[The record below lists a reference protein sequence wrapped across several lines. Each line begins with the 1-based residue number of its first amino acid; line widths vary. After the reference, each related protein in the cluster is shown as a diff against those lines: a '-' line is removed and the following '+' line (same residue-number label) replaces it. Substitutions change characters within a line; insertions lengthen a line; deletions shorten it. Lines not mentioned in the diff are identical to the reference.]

1 MAVELGDIIAQIG
14 SGTYRLVKGKDVDI
28 SQANSGTSHT
38 ITNDDIFLIDNSA
51 TGSQASTLKITAA
64 QLATYIGATASSITI
79 PEITDDTAITI
90 TKIQDDG
97 TDFED
102 NNTSIMTAG
111 AIKDL
116 LDAEISSAGGGDIT
130 GVTAGVGLSGGGG
143 SGDVTLALDF
153 SELDDMTADISGSTE
168 FILQNS
174 GTESRKAASEIKL
187 SAFNNDAG
195 FTASAATEGFS
206 VAMAIALG

>member
-1 MAVELGDIIAQIG
+1 MPVTVIAKIEPKNDAFTGLIDADQVIAG
-14 SGTYRLVKGKDVDI
+14 TAPITGTGILNAGSITSGFGNIDTGSSTITTTGTITGGNITSSGTWTFDEYT
-28 SQANSGTSHT
+28 SGTIG
-38 ITNDDIFLIDNSA
+38 IT
-51 TGSQASTLKITAA
+51 T
-64 QLATYIGATASSITI
+64 
-79 PEITDDTAITI
+79 
-90 TKIQDDG
+90 IQDSG
-97 TDFED
+97 TTFDD
-102 NNTSIMTAG
+102 NDTSLMTAK

-116 LDAEISSAGGGDIT
+116 IDTEVSSAGGGDIT
-130 GVTAGVGLSGGGG
+130 AVTAGVGLSGGAT
-143 SGDVTLALDF
+143 SGDAALALDF
-153 SELDDMTADISGSTE
+153 SELTDMTADISGSTE

>member
-1 MAVELGDIIAQIG
+1 MPVTVIAKIEPKNDAFTGLIDADQVIAG
-14 SGTYRLVKGKDVDI
+14 TAPITGTGILNAGSITSGFGNIDTGSSTITTTGTITGGNITSSGTWTFDEY
-28 SQANSGTSHT
+28 SSGTIG
-38 ITNDDIFLIDNSA
+38 IT
-51 TGSQASTLKITAA
+51 T
-64 QLATYIGATASSITI
+64 
-79 PEITDDTAITI
+79 
-90 TKIQDDG
+90 IQDSG
-97 TDFED
+97 TTFDD
-102 NNTSIMTAG
+102 NDTSLMTAG

-116 LDAEISSAGGGDIT
+116 IDAEVSSAGGGDIT
-130 GVTAGVGLSGGGG
+130 GVTAGVGLSGGAT
-143 SGDVTLALDF
+143 SGDATLALDF
-153 SELDDMTADISGSTE
+153 SELTDMPADISGSTE

>member
-1 MAVELGDIIAQIG
+1 MPVTVIAKIEPKNDAFTGLIDADQVIAG
-14 SGTYRLVKGKDVDI
+14 TAPITGTGILNAGSITSGFGNINTGSSTITTTGTITGGNITSSGTWTFDEY
-28 SQANSGTSHT
+28 SSGTIG
-38 ITNDDIFLIDNSA
+38 IT
-51 TGSQASTLKITAA
+51 T
-64 QLATYIGATASSITI
+64 
-79 PEITDDTAITI
+79 
-90 TKIQDDG
+90 IQDSG
-97 TDFED
+97 TTFDD
-102 NNTSIMTAG
+102 NDTSLMTAG

-116 LDAEISSAGGGDIT
+116 IDAEVSSAGGGDIT
-130 GVTAGVGLSGGGG
+130 GVTAGVGLSGGAT
-143 SGDVTLALDF
+143 SGDATLALDF
-153 SELDDMTADISGSTE
+153 SELTDMPADISGSTE

>member
-1 MAVELGDIIAQIG
+1 MPVTVIAKIEPKNDAFTGLIDADQVIAG
-14 SGTYRLVKGKDVDI
+14 TAPITGTGILNAGSITSGFGNIDTGSSTITTTGTITGGNITSSGTWTFDEYT
-28 SQANSGTSHT
+28 SGTIG
-38 ITNDDIFLIDNSA
+38 IT
-51 TGSQASTLKITAA
+51 T
-64 QLATYIGATASSITI
+64 
-79 PEITDDTAITI
+79 
-90 TKIQDDG
+90 IQDSG
-97 TDFED
+97 TTFDD
-102 NNTSIMTAG
+102 NDTSLMTAG

-116 LDAEISSAGGGDIT
+116 IDAEVSSAGGGDIT
-130 GVTAGVGLSGGGG
+130 GVTAGVGLSGGAT
-143 SGDVTLALDF
+143 SGDATLALDF
-153 SELDDMTADISGSTE
+153 SELTDMPADISGSTE